1 MDLASLRTVEL
12 YRPWRSRLVGIA
24 AAGATVAA
32 SWAAFEQTPT
42 RLPAWEA
49 TLFTSVNSWPDSLRP
64 VLWPVMQLGNFWM
77 TAIGAGGAYLV
88 WRRPAPAITAAGSTL
103 GAWAVA
109 KVVKNMADRGRPSDL
124 LAPVHIREDGIN
136 GLGFV
141 SGHAAVAFALATAL
155 SPWLPRPLRVVAFG
169 LATAVGASRLYVG
182 AHLPLDIVGGGAIGV
197 MCGLTMH
204 LVIGCP
210 APTPAGRT

>member
-1 MDLASLRTVEL
+1 MDLQSRRTVDL
-12 YRPWRSRLVGIA
+12 YRPWRSRLIGITAGGA
-24 AAGATVAA
+24 ALAA
-32 SWAAFEQTPT
+32 SWAAFETHPT
-42 RLPAWEA
+42 RVPSLEA
-49 TLFTSVNSWPDSLRP
+49 QLFTAVNGWPDALRP
-64 VLWPVMQLGNFWM
+64 ALWPIMQLGNFWI

-103 GAWAVA
+103 SAWALA
-109 KVVKNMADRGRPSDL
+109 KVVKDVAHRGRPNDL
-124 LAPVHIREDGIN
+124 LDPVQIRENGIN

-155 SPWLPRPLRVVAFG
+155 SPWLQRPARPVAFALAATVG
-169 LATAVGASRLYVG
+169 LSRLYVG

-204 LVIGCP
+204 VVVGCP
-210 APTPAGRT
+210 AKT